1 MENKRLDQI
10 TLGRLLAAQKNEITE
25 HFIYKKLSYSEKD
38 AENKRILSEISRDE
52 LRHYN
57 LWKSYT
63 GRDVRPSRIRIWQYY
78 VISRLFG
85 ITFCIKLMEGGEGKA
100 QTNYQSITKMV
111 PDARAVVADE
121 DRHERELVSLIDE
134 ERLKYVGSIVRGLN
148 EALIELTAAL
158 SGLTLALHDTNF
170 IALTGLITGLAMSL
184 AMGGTEYLA
193 TKSENGHQHPVKS
206 AVYTSAANLITV
218 AFLIYPYLVF
228 DNPYAALGLM
238 LVNAVIVIY
247 IFNYHISVTR
257 ELNFRKTFAEMLFI
271 SLSVSAIAFA
281 IGYLAR
287 TIFHIEA

>member
-1 MENKRLDQI
+1 MENNRLDRL

-25 HFIYKKLSYSEKD
+25 HFIYKKLSHSEKD

-57 LWKSYT
+57 IWKSYT
-63 GRDVRPSRIRIWQYY
+63 GSDIKPSRFRIWQYY

-100 QTNYQSITKMV
+100 QTNYQSITEMV
-111 PDARAVVADE
+111 PDAHAVVADE
-121 DRHERELVSLIDE
+121 ERHERELVSLIDE
-134 ERLKYVGSIVRGLN
+134 ERLKYIGAIVRGLN

-184 AMGGTEYLA
+184 SMGGTEYLA
-193 TKSENGHQHPVKS
+193 TKSENSHQHPVKS
-206 AVYTSAANLITV
+206 AVYTSAANLVTV
-218 AFLIYPYLVF
+218 AFLIYPYLIF
-228 DNPYAALGLM
+228 NNPYAALGLM
-238 LVNAVIVIY
+238 LFNAVIVIY
-247 IFNYHISVTR
+247 IFNYHISVAR
-257 ELNFRKTFAEMLFI
+257 ELNFRRTFAEMLFV
-271 SLSVSAIAFA
+271 SLSASAIAFA

-287 TIFHIEA
+287 IILHIEV

>member
-1 MENKRLDQI
+1 MEKKRLDPI
-10 TLGRLLAAQKNEITE
+10 TLGRLMAAQKNEITE
-25 HFIYKKLSYSEKD
+25 HFIYKKLAHSEKH
-38 AENKRILSEISRDE
+38 AANKRILSEISRDE

-57 LWKSYT
+57 IWKSYT
-63 GRDVRPSRIRIWQYY
+63 GSDIKPSWLKIWQYY

-85 ITFCIKLMEGGEGKA
+85 ITFGIKLMEGGEGKA
-100 QTNYQSITKMV
+100 QLNYGGISQSL
-111 PDARAVVADE
+111 PDARALVADE
-121 DRHERELVSLIDE
+121 ARHEKELVSLIDE
-134 ERLKYVGSIVRGLN
+134 ERLKYVGAIVRGLN

-158 SGLTLALHDTNF
+158 SGLTLALHNTNY

-218 AFLIYPYLVF
+218 AFLIYPYLIF
-228 DNPYAALGLM
+228 KNTYAALGLM
-238 LVNAVIVIY
+238 LASAVIVIY

-287 TIFHIEA
+287 TIFHIEL